1 MIKEV
6 VHIKAR
12 KIQSKCS
19 YEDSDKRKRNDKTCK
34 ERGNLL
40 FFVRWKLVTLSK
52 LGNLKRH
59 SANCR
64 KTNINAYRK
73 STRNLRRTNLS
84 V

>member
-34 ERGNLL
+34 ERGNLS

-64 KTNINAYRK
+64 KININAYKK

>member
-12 KIQSKCS
+12 KIRSKCS

-34 ERGNLL
+34 ERGSLS

-52 LGNLKRH
+52 LVNLKRL

-64 KTNINAYRK
+64 KINTNAYKR

-84 V
+84 A